1 MLKQLGMDILK
12 FLFFP
17 GLLFLAACGAL
28 ILFMEGWIQAAFY
41 GGGGPRF
48 RNLAL
53 GEALRATSSPG
64 ELTALIIGLA
74 AMGVAGVL
82 LVGVRGDLF
91 VLVLLFSAAE
101 ILPLFLLAM
110 RGLEQSLH
118 VPLLLR
124 TALFRMVA
132 LLCISLSVSL
142 RFPETFSPGL
152 ETLRGE
158 GAPQAVQ
165 LWSGLGFGFIV
176 ASMACA
182 GLAYF
187 FFLLGRPAHE
197 RRGGE
202 ERADPLAALHAAV
215 IDGPQRA
222 ASLILCIVLFLG
234 YPWEGGMGVLLW
246 SAAVLGTVV
255 LVTMARAWVE
265 GRASTLARR
274 LQGAACIFALLS
286 TALAFAA
293 VIVNG

>member
-1 MLKQLGMDILK
+1 MGMDILE

-17 GLLFLAACGAL
+17 GLLFLAACGGL
-28 ILFMEGWIQAAFY
+28 VLLLEGWIQAAFY

-48 RNLAL
+48 RDLAL
-53 GEALRATSSPG
+53 GEALKATSSPG
-64 ELTALIIGLA
+64 ELTALVIDLA

-101 ILPLFLLAM
+101 ILPLFLLAH
-110 RGLEQSLH
+110 RGLEESLH
-118 VPLLLR
+118 VPLLFR
-124 TALFRMVA
+124 TALYRMVA
-132 LLCISLSVSL
+132 LMCIALSLSL
-142 RFPETFSPGL
+142 RFPEAFSPGI

-165 LWSGLGFGFIV
+165 LWSGLSFGFII
-176 ASMACA
+176 ACIACA
-182 GLAYF
+182 GLAF
-187 FFLLGRPAHE
+187 FLFLLGRPAGA
-197 RRGGE
+197 RRGSAE
-202 ERADPLAALHAAV
+202 EADASAVLQVAV

-222 ASLILCIVLFLG
+222 ASLLLCVVLFLG
-234 YPWEGGMGVLLW
+234 YPWEGGMGTLLW

-255 LVTMARAWVE
+255 VVTVARAWVE

-274 LQGAACIFALLS
+274 LQGAACIFAVLS